1 MCRPAEIST
10 NCTRSQLK
18 GPCAAVRMAGMT
30 KHGCHRTLR
39 TTCLTH
45 SICILA
51 GCEWVGFWWLLII
64 YVPQS
69 SIRHHCSKVHCSK
82 LAWFAGAQHP
92 ISLLGRDARRE
103 DASCLFLAAMGGI
116 RHQIK
121 LLLIGVGRAQSQ
133 STTIISDHQIINSST
148 TILHIL
154 SINYDLSNGSHG
166 GMVISGTVSAGHLTL
181 LPPSHGTSS
190 SWWPP
195 GLAVPWQAFKP
206 RMLWHGG
213 RHFRKIGIN
222 IIWVN

>member
-103 DASCLFLAAMGGI
+103 DASCLFFGGDGWYPAPN
-116 RHQIK
+116 QI
-121 LLLIGVGRAQSQ
+121 
-133 STTIISDHQIINSST
+133 TIDWGWT
-148 TILHIL
+148 CPTP
-154 SINYDLSNGSHG
+154 INYNHQWSSNHQPINYNSPYFPMYYESSNDSHG
-166 GMVISGTVSAGHLTL
+166 GMVIQGQFVQVIWRCYHHRTAR
-181 LPPSHGTSS
+181 
-190 SWWPP
+190 
-195 GLAVPWQAFKP
+195 A
-206 RMLWHGG
+206 RHGG
-213 RHFRKIGIN
+213 RQVWRSRDRRSNLGCFGMEGDIFERLGST
-222 IIWVN
+222 

>member
-103 DASCLFLAAMGGI
+103 DASCLFFGGDGWYPAPNQI
-116 RHQIK
+116 TIDWGWTCPIPINYNHQWSSNHQLINDNSPYTLHKLWLIK
-121 LLLIGVGRAQSQ
+121 WFPRWNGHLRDSFCRSFDSA
-133 STTIISDHQIINSST
+133 TTIARHELIMVATRSGGPVTGVQTSD
-148 TILHIL
+148 
-154 SINYDLSNGSHG
+154 
-166 GMVISGTVSAGHLTL
+166 A
-181 LPPSHGTSS
+181 
-190 SWWPP
+190 
-195 GLAVPWQAFKP
+195 LAWRETFSKDWDQHNLGK
-206 RMLWHGG
+206 
-213 RHFRKIGIN
+213 
-222 IIWVN
+222 